1 MFPLTELLGSV
12 HDQEFPVWP
21 RPLCHHRAPD
31 VASLQDLRG
40 LKSDETGLLFP
51 FFFCYNSRAV
61 LGYQSTSSA
70 GIRILTNR
78 FQARL
83 HAPAVPGQDAPL
95 DSCSPTQAFSHVRE
109 SMASASMS

>member
-1 MFPLTELLGSV
+1 MKLDYYFHFS
-12 HDQEFPVWP
+12 F
-21 RPLCHHRAPD
+21 A
-31 VASLQDLRG
+31 
-40 LKSDETGLLFP
+40 
-51 FFFCYNSRAV
+51 YNSRAV

-109 SMASASMS
+109 NYAGTCIRIDELVEDLSWLHV